1 VPGPVACRGTM
12 RVVGD
17 GRGGE
22 EPSTD
27 TDAHRR
33 APGVL
38 AAEVWAVLARAG
50 RPLNAAE
57 VQEGLSRPL
66 TYSTVITTL
75 GRLHTKGLLSR
86 VRDGRSHRYA
96 PVADEAG
103 MAVLRMRRVLDE
115 HADRGAVLTRF
126 VSELSADDE
135 AVVRRLLADH
145 PQDDPPVR

>member
-1 VPGPVACRGTM
+1 M

-22 EPSTD
+22 EPPTETD
-27 TDAHRR
+27 TAAHRR

-38 AAEVWAVLARAG
+38 AAEVWAVLVSAG

-103 MAVLRMRRVLDE
+103 MAVRRMLQVLDE
-115 HADRGAVLTRF
+115 HADRGAVLSRF
-126 VSELSADDE
+126 VSELSGDDE
-135 AVVRRLLADH
+135 AVVRRLLAEH
-145 PQDDPPVR
+145 PEDAPPDG

>member
-1 VPGPVACRGTM
+1 M

-96 PVADEAG
+96 PVADAG
-103 MAVLRMRRVLDE
+103 CSSARRSPPS
-115 HADRGAVLTRF
+115 AGPACPGSSGSPPPTTRP
-126 VSELSADDE
+126 SSAGCWPPT
-135 AVVRRLLADH
+135 RRT
-145 PQDDPPVR
+145 PRRSG

>member
-1 VPGPVACRGTM
+1 M
-12 RVVGD
+12 SRVRD
-17 GRGGE
+17 GREGAQ
-22 EPSTD
+22 PSTD

-38 AAEVWAVLARAG
+38 AAEVWAVLSAAG

-57 VQEGLSRPL
+57 VQQGLSRPL

-96 PVADEAG
+96 PVTDEAG
-103 MAVLRMRRVLDE
+103 MAGRRMRQVLDE
-115 HADRGAVLTRF
+115 HADRGAVLSRF
-126 VSELSADDE
+126 VSELSGDDE
-135 AVVRRLLADH
+135 ATLRRLLADH
-145 PQDDPPVR
+145 PEA

>member
-1 VPGPVACRGTM
+1 M
-12 RVVGD
+12 SRVRD
-17 GRGGE
+17 GREGE
-22 EPSTD
+22 QPSTD

-38 AAEVWAVLARAG
+38 AAEVWAVLTAAG

-57 VQEGLSRPL
+57 VQQGLSRPL

-96 PVADEAG
+96 PVTDEAG
-103 MAVLRMRRVLDE
+103 MAGRRMRQVLDE
-115 HADRGAVLTRF
+115 HADRGAVLSRF
-126 VSELSADDE
+126 VSELSGDDE
-135 AVVRRLLADH
+135 VMLRRLLADH
-145 PQDDPPVR
+145 PEA

>member
-1 VPGPVACRGTM
+1 M
-12 RVVGD
+12 SRVRD
-17 GRGGE
+17 GREGE
-22 EPSTD
+22 QPSTD

-38 AAEVWAVLARAG
+38 AAEVWAVLTAAG

-57 VQEGLSRPL
+57 VQQGLSRPL

-96 PVADEAG
+96 PVTDEAG
-103 MAVLRMRRVLDE
+103 MAGRRMRQVLDE
-115 HADRGAVLTRF
+115 HADRGAVLSRF
-126 VSELSADDE
+126 VSELSGDDE
-135 AVVRRLLADH
+135 ATLRRLLADH
-145 PQDDPPVR
+145 PEA

>member
-1 VPGPVACRGTM
+1 M
-12 RVVGD
+12 SRVHD
-17 GRGGE
+17 GHEGE
-22 EPSTD
+22 QPSTD

-38 AAEVWAVLARAG
+38 AAEVWAVLTAAG

-57 VQEGLSRPL
+57 VQQGLSRPL

-96 PVADEAG
+96 PVTDEAG
-103 MAVLRMRRVLDE
+103 MAGRRMRQVLDE
-115 HADRGAVLTRF
+115 HADHGAVLSRF
-126 VSELSADDE
+126 VSELSGDDE
-135 AVVRRLLADH
+135 ATLRRLLADH
-145 PQDDPPVR
+145 PEH